1 MRPPCPARSPVAFR
15 RSQRGFTLVELMVVV
30 MIVGILATIGVMVLR
45 KWVFASKS
53 VEAMAM
59 VQNIR
64 GAQERWRSETLSYA
78 NVSSTDT
85 NWYPMLTPGGGKYN
99 WVQTTHPDWKGNV
112 AATPPRVGW
121 SELNPTPIG
130 AVQFGYTVRAGAPGT
145 APPAPQTKE
154 KPNWGV
160 ADNIKEPWYLIQ
172 CKADAN
178 TNGVAAYYVASSFS
192 GEVFRENEG
201 E

>member
-1 MRPPCPARSPVAFR
+1 MRSPRPAAAPFTSHAR
-15 RSQRGFTLVELMVVV
+15 RRGFTLVELMVVV
-30 MIVGILATIGVMVLR
+30 AIVGVLATIGVMVLR

-53 VEAMAM
+53 VEALAM

-85 NWYPMLTPGGGKYN
+85 SWYPMLNPGAGKYN
-99 WVQTTHPDWKGNV
+99 WVQTSHPDWNGNA
-112 AATPPRVGW
+112 AATPARVGW
-121 SELNPTPIG
+121 SDLNPTPIG
-130 AVQFGYTVRAGAPGT
+130 AVQFGYSVRAGAPGT
-145 APPAPQTKE
+145 VPPAPQSKE

-160 ADNIKEPWYLIQ
+160 ADNVKEPWYLIQ

-178 TNGVAAYYVASSFS
+178 TNGVPAYYIASSFS